1 MILGMGLHT
10 QSLQIPEVY
19 VHSAVGVPSVDLAP
33 ARCTRRALIAY
44 RALRQ
49 RDRKD
54 EGISGL
60 PKQNNP
66 TTLPGHV
73 DPRTHEGKLF
83 NSWRFS
89 GDGSCHEE
97 TPFSPG
103 STSTC
108 HARSQGNPAHSTR
121 SRRNK
126 RLNGKQDTTKVLRA
140 SPNPAAHGVGTTSPR
155 QGRLKPTTRKS
166 MFHLSRVHFKSSR
179 GFNKA

>member
-1 MILGMGLHT
+1 MHAT
-10 QSLQIPEVY
+10 SVDR
-19 VHSAVGVPSVDLAP
+19 VPSVE
-33 ARCTRRALIAY
+33 TE
-44 RALRQ
+44 RQ
-49 RDRKD
+49 KVTKD

-108 HARSQGNPAHSTR
+108 HARSQGNLAHSTR

-155 QGRLKPTTRKS
+155 QGRLKPTASIDTGESASHILAISHQTVQELEPKMHPVCRLLEES
-166 MFHLSRVHFKSSR
+166 DQV
-179 GFNKA
+179 

>member
-1 MILGMGLHT
+1 MKARVLLFVFAAFRKCALPGTGEERTLRCMILYLRAAVRFCSLLQVHT
-10 QSLQIPEVY
+10 C
-19 VHSAVGVPSVDLAP
+19 G
-33 ARCTRRALIAY
+33 
-44 RALRQ
+44 
-49 RDRKD
+49 
-54 EGISGL
+54 
-60 PKQNNP
+60 
-66 TTLPGHV
+66 

-108 HARSQGNPAHSTR
+108 HARSQGNLAHSTR

-155 QGRLKPTTRKS
+155 QGRLKPTTRTKVTGVEGKT
-166 MFHLSRVHFKSSR
+166 HVEVVPKH
-179 GFNKA
+179 GTG

>member
-1 MILGMGLHT
+1 MGFVTKGHFQGSLKGFTGSSGFRTHNTILIT
-10 QSLQIPEVY
+10 
-19 VHSAVGVPSVDLAP
+19 
-33 ARCTRRALIAY
+33 
-44 RALRQ
+44 RQ
-49 RDRKD
+49 RERDRETESD
-54 EGISGL
+54 EGRGDFGP
-60 PKQNNP
+60 PKTNNP

-108 HARSQGNPAHSTR
+108 HARSQGNLAHSTR

-140 SPNPAAHGVGTTSPR
+140 SPNPAGTESVVIT
-155 QGRLKPTTRKS
+155 
-166 MFHLSRVHFKSSR
+166 
-179 GFNKA
+179 

>member
-1 MILGMGLHT
+1 MPGASQHIKTSNSPCRRSSTSTRSRH
-10 QSLQIPEVY
+10 
-19 VHSAVGVPSVDLAP
+19 PSVASRRIKTNHPHGEVHAP
-33 ARCTRRALIAY
+33 SVETE
-44 RALRQ
+44 RQ
-49 RDRKD
+49 KVTKD

-108 HARSQGNPAHSTR
+108 HARSQGNLAHSTR

-155 QGRLKPTTRKS
+155 QGRLKPTTR
-166 MFHLSRVHFKSSR
+166 RV
-179 GFNKA
+179 

>member
-1 MILGMGLHT
+1 MQNVHHKEALAEKLAGLGFVTKGHFQGSLKGFTGSSGFRTHNTIL
-10 QSLQIPEVY
+10 I
-19 VHSAVGVPSVDLAP
+19 
-33 ARCTRRALIAY
+33 TRQREGE
-44 RALRQ
+44 RERQRQ
-49 RDRKD
+49 RDRETEREKVSKD

-83 NSWRFS
+83 NSWGFS

-108 HARSQGNPAHSTR
+108 HARSQGNLAHSTR

-126 RLNGKQDTTKVLRA
+126 RLNGTQDTTKVLRA
-140 SPNPAAHGVGTTSPR
+140 SPNPAGTESVVIT
-155 QGRLKPTTRKS
+155 
-166 MFHLSRVHFKSSR
+166 
-179 GFNKA
+179 

>member
-1 MILGMGLHT
+1 MHAP
-10 QSLQIPEVY
+10 SVDR
-19 VHSAVGVPSVDLAP
+19 VPSVE
-33 ARCTRRALIAY
+33 TE
-44 RALRQ
+44 RQ
-49 RDRKD
+49 KVTKD

-60 PKQNNP
+60 PKQTNP

-108 HARSQGNPAHSTR
+108 HARSQGNLAHSTR

-155 QGRLKPTTRKS
+155 QGRLKPTTRTKVTGVEGKT
-166 MFHLSRVHFKSSR
+166 HVEVVPKH
-179 GFNKA
+179 GTG